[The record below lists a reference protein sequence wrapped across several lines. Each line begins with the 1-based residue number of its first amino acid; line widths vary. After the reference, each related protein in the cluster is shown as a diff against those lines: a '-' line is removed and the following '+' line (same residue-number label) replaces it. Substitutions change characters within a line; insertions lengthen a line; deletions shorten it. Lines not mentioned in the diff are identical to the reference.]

1 MATKEEWV
9 NLFESTKGRKP
20 TAAEY
25 AQAMRNGFDISEF
38 APRQAQQTP
47 VQEPATNQA
56 DARED
61 WIKLFESV
69 SGRKPTAAEFM
80 QAKSTGFDKAQM
92 ASILNPAPVSS
103 STAETTQTS
112 AESESLISEASPEIT
127 NSAGQAGQ
135 PVREAAPFA
144 QPAESVVQQGA
155 PAQPVQGSANPTQG
169 PVGPASSAFNPAGQM
184 PGSGLSGSAQQV
196 SSPTSSTQP
205 GFQPTAS
212 AMPQGQMPG
221 MAPAKSSNFL
231 SLILPIIS
239 LALSVLFMILSFL
252 VAAPLFLGLSVL
264 GLIGAVV
271 LLILNLKGKP
281 VLSIVATGVALVAL
295 IITSVATF
303 ASVSHKTTG
312 PDSASTSKKDAK
324 VKDDSTDVNDYIDKD
339 YKFEW
344 KQDDF
349 EDLEAKSDSVS
360 DIIEKHGKASDA
372 QISGDRLTLTYKDS
386 KAGSN
391 NSVMVI
397 FEKQYNGKF
406 VLSSGNANFNA
417 DDIDVS
423 RDYKSDWKK
432 EDYDALKE
440 GDNETGAGGSSWND
454 IKSKH
459 PKVSSAYYN
468 LSFYGDEDISYGLSV
483 TYSDYGT
490 DDSHLAYVGLT
501 FKSDDGGKTYNLSSK
516 YSDKDN

>member
-25 AQAMRNGFDISEF
+25 AQAMRNDFDISEF

-47 VQEPATNQA
+47 VQEPTASQA
-56 DARED
+56 NARED
-61 WIKLFESV
+61 WMKLFESV
-69 SGRKPTAAEFM
+69 SGRKPTADEFM
-80 QAKSTGFDKAQM
+80 QAKATGFDKAQM

-103 STAETTQTS
+103 SVAETTQTS
-112 AESESLISEASPEIT
+112 AESESLTSEASPEIT
-127 NSAGQAGQ
+127 HSAGQADQ
-135 PVREAAPFA
+135 PVREAAPFV

-155 PAQPVQGSANPTQG
+155 PVQPVQGPADPAQV

-184 PGSGLSGSAQQV
+184 PDSGLSGSAQQV
-196 SSPTSSTQP
+196 SSPTSTQT

-212 AMPQGQMPG
+212 AMPQGQMTG

-264 GLIGAVV
+264 GLIGAAV
-271 LLILNLKGKP
+271 LIILNLKGKP
-281 VLSIVATGVALVAL
+281 VLSIVATGVALLAL
-295 IITSVATF
+295 IVTSVATF
-303 ASVSHKTTG
+303 ASVLHNTT
-312 PDSASTSKKDAK
+312 DSSSASTSKKDVNAK
-324 VKDDSTDVNDYIDKD
+324 DYIDKD

-349 EDLEAKSDSVS
+349 EDLEAKSDTVS
-360 DIIEKHGKASDA
+360 DVIKKHGKASDA

-386 KAGSN
+386 KAGSS
-391 NSVMVI
+391 NSVMVV

-417 DDIDVS
+417 DDIDSS

-490 DDSHLAYVGLT
+490 DDSHLTYVGLT

>member
-25 AQAMRNGFDISEF
+25 AQAMRNDFDISEF

-47 VQEPATNQA
+47 VQEPATSQA

-61 WIKLFESV
+61 WMKLFESV

-80 QAKSTGFDKAQM
+80 QAKATGFDKAQM
-92 ASILNPAPVSS
+92 ASILNPAPASS
-103 STAETTQTS
+103 SVVETTQTS
-112 AESESLISEASPEIT
+112 AESESLTFEASPEIT
-127 NSAGQAGQ
+127 NSAGQADQ
-135 PVREAAPFA
+135 PVREAAPLV

-155 PAQPVQGSANPTQG
+155 PVQPVQGPANPTQE
-169 PVGPASSAFNPAGQM
+169 PVEPANSAFNPAGQM
-184 PGSGLSGSAQQV
+184 PDSGLSASAQQV
-196 SSPTSSTQP
+196 SSPTSIQT

-212 AMPQGQMPG
+212 AMPQGQMTG

-264 GLIGAVV
+264 GLIGAAV
-271 LLILNLKGKP
+271 LIILNLKGKP
-281 VLSIVATGVALVAL
+281 VLSIVATGVALLAL
-295 IITSVATF
+295 IVTSVATF
-303 ASVSHKTTG
+303 ASVSHKTT
-312 PDSASTSKKDAK
+312 DTSSASTSKKDVNAK
-324 VKDDSTDVNDYIDKD
+324 DYIDKD

-349 EDLEAKSDSVS
+349 EDLEAKSDTVS
-360 DIIEKHGKASDA
+360 DVIKKHGKASDA

-386 KAGSN
+386 KAGSS
-391 NSVMVI
+391 NSVMVV

-417 DDIDVS
+417 DDIDSS

-440 GDNETGAGGSSWND
+440 GDSETGAGGSSWND

-490 DDSHLAYVGLT
+490 DDSHLTYVGLT